1 MDCRIALVVILVIGT
16 IASRF
21 FLVDMTQGGIN
32 VRWGNI
38 LNILVQAS
46 VIGILAVGMTYVIL
60 TAGID
65 LSVGSVIALAGVAA
79 ATFGDFGA
87 PVMVIV
93 GVLDRP
99 GGRDHRTGSWS
110 PGDGWCRSSRP
121 WRC

>member
-1 MDCRIALVVILVIGT
+1 MTSTPTTPATSNRFANWLRFVAANWRSYGLPIALVV
-16 IASRF
+16 
-21 FLVDMTQGGIN
+21 MTQGGIN

-93 GVLDRP
+93 GVL
-99 GGRDHRTGSWS
+99 TGLAV
-110 PGDGWCRSSRP
+110 GVTN
-121 WRC
+121 